1 MATNLALD
9 DNLLKQ
15 AMKLGHLRTKRE
27 TVNLA
32 LQEFIQRRKQ
42 KTILELAGKIDFRE
56 DWDYKK
62 ERIDRESDS

>member
-9 DNLLKQ
+9 AKLLEK
-15 AMKLGHLRTKRE
+15 AMKIGKFRTKKE

-32 LQEFIQRRKQ
+32 LKEFIERREQ
-42 KTILELAGKIDFRE
+42 KKISTLEGKIDFRE

-62 ERIDRESDS
+62 DRTRR